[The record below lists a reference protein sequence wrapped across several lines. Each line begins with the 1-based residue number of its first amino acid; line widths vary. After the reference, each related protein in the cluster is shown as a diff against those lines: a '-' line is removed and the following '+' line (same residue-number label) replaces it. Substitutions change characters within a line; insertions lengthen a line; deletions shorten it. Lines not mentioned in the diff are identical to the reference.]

1 MIRSACLGLLLHS
14 WPQSRHVNQ
23 PKCSIKDMQMYI
35 SCLGPN
41 SLSCMKVLKQ
51 QPTSCQ
57 LSPRPNIKILPPGF
71 FFFFFFTHLML
82 LCSSHTYLWET
93 EIHWLT
99 PSLCC
104 LFRAHGWVFALQL
117 KQGQKNSG
125 SSIAFSRLRSHAQIC
140 RRCLSSVPKCW
151 VRFQTAT
158 QINHLLSSMSYQEL
172 KISHV

>member
-1 MIRSACLGLLLHS
+1 MWINRSAASKTCRCIYHASGQTVSLAWRSLNN
-14 WPQSRHVNQ
+14 NQ
-23 PKCSIKDMQMYI
+23 HPANCRPGQ
-35 SCLGPN
+35 
-41 SLSCMKVLKQ
+41 
-51 QPTSCQ
+51 TSK
-57 LSPRPNIKILPPGF
+57 SFPPVFCF
-71 FFFFFFTHLML
+71 FFLPHLTL

-140 RRCLSSVPKCW
+140 RRCLSSAPKCW